1 MTVSLNTNTSALTAQ
16 RNIADSSLRS
26 SSSLAK
32 LSSGSRVPT
41 ARDDVAALA
50 VGTRLSVEVASLR
63 QAQQNVGQ
71 GISLLQIADG
81 ALATTSDIL
90 TRQKSLAVQASS
102 DQLNDADR
110 ALLNNEYQALA
121 QEVDRIAADTAFN
134 GTNLLSGTATAASN
148 VNDLGAGNLI
158 GEGFE
163 SVDFGNDFG
172 NGAVSFAF
180 DNASNTL
187 TATNEGT
194 GATQSVDIGAAA
206 IGAGQT
212 QTVNFN
218 SLDVS
223 VTLGDQFD
231 KDTDIAAVNTQ
242 PAVDGTEITA
252 GVIEAGSISLEG
264 ITVNASP
271 TATTA
276 EVLDAGRFADAT
288 VDITGAAGAA
298 TLSIS
303 AFNQDGSA
311 TTLEATGVDLTS
323 TGTTAVTL
331 SDANGNSIDVEFNI
345 TTAFAGTDTVAG
357 DGSNSIE
364 LAELGQVV
372 GANSVNSGQTSFTFT
387 VGTGTSAEDVITADL
402 TASDFT
408 ALAGESVGDVTTSA
422 NAAVE
427 SAKLDV
433 AINSLTSN
441 RATIGAAQSRLQFAN
456 SSIAVATEN
465 TLSAQSQI
473 LDVDVTQEITEFTSS
488 QVLLQ
493 AGISLLSQAN
503 QQPSLLL
510 GLLN

>member
-134 GTNLLSGTATAASN
+134 GTNLLAGTATAAAN

-163 SVDFGNDFG
+163 SVDFGNNFG

-218 SLDVS
+218 SLDVT

-231 KDTDIAAVNTQ
+231 KGTDIAAVNTQ

-264 ITVNASP
+264 ITVGGTT
-271 TATTA
+271 TATT
-276 EVLDAGRFADAT
+276 LDAGRFADAT
-288 VDITGAAGAA
+288 IDITGAAATA

-311 TTLEATGVDLTS
+311 TTLEATGVDLTA

-331 SDANGNSIDVEFNI
+331 SDANGNSIDIEFNI

-387 VGTGTSAEDVITADL
+387 VGTGSAAEDVITANL

-408 ALAGESVGDVTTSA
+408 ALAGAAVGDVTTSA

-433 AINSLTSN
+433 AINALTSN

>member
-50 VGTRLSVEVASLR
+50 VGTRLRVEVASLR

-71 GISLLQIADG
+71 GVSLLQIADG
-81 ALATTSDIL
+81 ALDTTSDIL

-102 DQLNDADR
+102 GQLTDADR
-110 ALLNNEYQALA
+110 VLLDNEYQALA
-121 QEVDRIAADTAFN
+121 SEVDRIAADTAFN
-134 GTNLLSGTATAASN
+134 GTLLLAGTATAASN
-148 VNDLGAGNLI
+148 VNDLGAGNVI

-163 SVDFGNDFG
+163 SVDFGNGFG
-172 NGAVSFAF
+172 NGAVSFEFEA
-180 DNASNTL
+180 ASNTL

-194 GATQSVDIGAAA
+194 GATQSVNIGADA
-206 IGAGQT
+206 IGAGQS

-231 KDTDIAAVNTQ
+231 KTANIAAANT
-242 PAVDGTEITA
+242 AAAADGTEFTA
-252 GVIEAGSISLEG
+252 GQIEAGSISIEG
-264 ITVNASP
+264 ITVNGAGDTTNTLDAGQFASP
-271 TATTA
+271 TV
-276 EVLDAGRFADAT
+276 E
-288 VDITGAAGAA
+288 ITGAAATA
-298 TLSIS
+298 TLTLA

-311 TTLEATGVDLTS
+311 TTLTGTADLTAL
-323 TGTTAVTL
+323 GTAAVSL
-331 SDANGNSIDVEFNI
+331 SDANGNSVDVEFNI
-345 TTAFAGTDTVAG
+345 TTAYAGTGVTGADNT
-357 DGSNSIE
+357 IE

-387 VGTGTSAEDVITADL
+387 VGTGTSAEDSITANL
-402 TASDFT
+402 SASDFT
-408 ALAGESVGDVTTSA
+408 TLAGAAVGDIQSA
-422 NAAVE
+422 SNAAVE

-441 RATIGAAQSRLQFAN
+441 RATIGAAQSRLQFAS
-456 SSIAVATEN
+456 SSIAVTTEN

>member
-50 VGTRLSVEVASLR
+50 VGTRLRVEVASLR

-71 GISLLQIADG
+71 GVSLLQIADG
-81 ALATTSDIL
+81 ALDTTSDIL

-102 DQLNDADR
+102 GQLTDADR
-110 ALLNNEYQALA
+110 VLLDNEYQALA
-121 QEVDRIAADTAFN
+121 SEVDRIAADTAFN
-134 GTNLLSGTATAASN
+134 GTLLLAGTATAASN
-148 VNDLGAGNLI
+148 VNDLGAGNVI

-163 SVDFGNDFG
+163 SVDFGNGFG

-180 DNASNTL
+180 EAASNTL

-194 GATQSVDIGAAA
+194 GATQSVDIGATA
-206 IGAGQT
+206 IGAGQN

-231 KDTDIAAVNTQ
+231 KTTDIAAVNTAA
-242 PAVDGTEITA
+242 AVDGAELTA

-264 ITVNASP
+264 ITVNGAGD
-271 TATTA
+271 TTNT
-276 EVLDAGRFADAT
+276 LDAGRFADAT
-288 VDITGAAGAA
+288 IDITGAAGAA
-298 TLSIS
+298 DLSIA

-311 TTLEATGVDLTS
+311 TTLTATGVALDAV
-323 TGTTAVTL
+323 GTVSATL
-331 SDANGNSIDVEFNI
+331 ADGNGNSIDIEFNI

-357 DGSNSIE
+357 DNSNSIE

-387 VGTGTSAEDVITADL
+387 VGTGTSAEDSITANL
-402 TASDFT
+402 TASNFT
-408 ALAGESVGDVTTSA
+408 ALAGTAVGDIQSA
-422 NAAVE
+422 SNAAVE

-433 AINSLTSN
+433 AINSLTEN
-441 RATIGAAQSRLQFAN
+441 RATIGAAQSRLQFAS